1 MSAAPGPVPPAT
13 IPVFGPHELEAGRL
27 LCAGPVAFALGCAQ
41 LSQLPAG
48 DRPEMAFAGR
58 SNVGKSSL
66 VNGLLGRN
74 KLARSSAEPGR
85 TRELNYFDLG
95 EGKAWLVDLPGY
107 GYAKVSKTQAE
118 AWMKL
123 TRAYLRGRAS
133 LKRVFLLID
142 GRRGPMPPDA
152 DMMDMLDASAVP
164 YQIILTK
171 ADKLKRSEGEAVVVA
186 TAAILK
192 KRPAA
197 HPHIHLTSSEKG
209 AGLAELRAEIAAL
222 V

>member
-1 MSAAPGPVPPAT
+1 MT
-13 IPVFGPHELEAGRL
+13 IPSPSVTPVFGPDALEAGRL
-27 LCAGPVAFALGCAQ
+27 LCAGPVEFVLGCAQ
-41 LSQLPAG
+41 LSQLPSG
-48 DRPEMAFAGR
+48 DRPELAFAGR

-66 VNGLLGRN
+66 VNALLGRK

-107 GYAKVSKTQAE
+107 GYAKVSKTQAQT
-118 AWMKL
+118 WMKL
-123 TRAYLRGRAS
+123 TRSYLRGRAP

-152 DMMDMLDASAVP
+152 EMMDMLDASAVP

-171 ADKLKRSEGEAVVVA
+171 ADKLKKSEFDAVIEK
-186 TAAILK
+186 TAAVLK

-197 HPHIHLTSSEKG
+197 HPQIHFTSSEKG
-209 AGLAELRAEIAAL
+209 TGLPELRAEIAAL